1 MIGSLGAWDRFA
13 LFLGI
18 ALASLWEVLLGA
30 LWLAQKK
37 GERERERKERSEGV
51 VKSISAEIT
60 YVGFSWGE
68 VPTSDT
74 TLK

>member
-18 ALASLWEVLLGA
+18 ALASLREVLLGA

-37 GERERERKERSEGV
+37 GEREREEG
-51 VKSISAEIT
+51 E
-60 YVGFSWGE
+60 E
-68 VPTSDT
+68 
-74 TLK
+74 

>member
-18 ALASLWEVLLGA
+18 ALASLREVLLGA

-37 GERERERKERSEGV
+37 GERERKERSEGV

-60 YVGFSWGE
+60 
-68 VPTSDT
+68 
-74 TLK
+74 